1 MTDTVDSPDTTAY
14 VRYRDDLE
22 RPRPDEDQL
31 VKKIAD
37 VLHGNNEWAFK
48 KYRHG
53 IRDAHAK
60 SHGILRGELTVYP
73 DLREP
78 YRQGLFATPATY
90 PVIARLSSTSG
101 ALRSDQTRGVRGLG
115 IKVLGVDGPRA
126 LPDDTATTQDFILVT
141 HREFPFP
148 DAHAYLKR
156 GMPMAW
162 LLARLPDT
170 ALILTGKALGAAQTA
185 LKRVNRSLPT
195 ALELFS
201 EPNTHILGMTFFSS
215 APLRWGDYV
224 AKVRYTPLSE
234 SVKAFAGSVGSR
246 RRGQGGVPRHGGASS
261 SGPTARSTNCRR
273 SCAPI
278 WRRCPSRMPPWRGR
292 RKSRPTWRSP
302 RSRSPSRTPTPAERR
317 RFGDDVLSFNSWRDW
332 RRTGRSARSIDSRSW
347 CTRRRATFGTGSTM
361 SRGWNRPTSPTCP
374 TSLPDSITGHR
385 RRRCHD
391 AIHPAEA
398 AVFRGCHSRSV
409 MRHRHLHSDFMA
421 SRWQLLERP
430 TEFDSVRSTLT
441 GGKAAASC

>member
-1 MTDTVDSPDTTAY
+1 MTDTVDSPDTTDY

-73 DLREP
+73 GLREP

-115 IKVLGVDGPRA
+115 IKVLGVHGERA
-126 LPDDTATTQDFILVT
+126 RPGDDATTQDFILVT

-162 LLARLPDT
+162 LLARLPDS
-170 ALILTGKALGAAQTA
+170 ALLFTGKALGAAQSA

-201 EPNTHILGMTFFSS
+201 EPNTHILGLTFFSS

-224 AKVRYTPLSE
+224 AKVCYTPLSE
-234 SVKAFAGSVGSR
+234 SVKTLQGQPVPTNSGKDAFRDMVVEFFRTNTAEYELKVQLCTDLAKMPIEDATVAWPETDSPHI
-246 RRGQGGVPRHGGASS
+246 GVAKITFGVQNPD
-261 SGPTARSTNCRR
+261 
-273 SCAPI
+273 
-278 WRRCPSRMPPWRGR
+278 
-292 RKSRPTWRSP
+292 
-302 RSRSPSRTPTPAERR
+302 TPERR
-317 RFGDDVLSFNSWRDW
+317 RFGDDVLSFNSWRGLAAH
-332 RRTGRSARSIDSRSW
+332 RPLGSINRLKKLVYDASSDFRHRVNHV
-347 CTRRRATFGTGSTM
+347 TRMEPADVAD
-361 SRGWNRPTSPTCP
+361 
-374 TSLPDSITGHR
+374 LPD
-385 RRRCHD
+385 
-391 AIHPAEA
+391 
-398 AVFRGCHSRSV
+398 
-409 MRHRHLHSDFMA
+409 
-421 SRWQLLERP
+421 
-430 TEFDSVRSTLT
+430 
-441 GGKAAASC
+441 